1 MAQAIKCQYGR
12 VINAALKN
20 NRTLRAQKVADKIAG
35 HMTASKLHEVW
46 RCLKGWYRVADDRPP
61 KLCFTSRRKQTTY
74 MIDLYI
80 KVKSPG
86 TPIPINIEPIE
97 VNNEVPGDRKIRTA
111 VKRLHNGRAGGISG
125 ISGPRT
131 LKRGSVMP
139 LPLN

>member
-1 MAQAIKCQYGR
+1 
-12 VINAALKN
+12 
-20 NRTLRAQKVADKIAG
+20 
-35 HMTASKLHEVW
+35 
-46 RCLKGWYRVADDRPP
+46 
-61 KLCFTSRRKQTTY
+61 

-125 ISGPRT
+125 I
-131 LKRGSVMP
+131 
-139 LPLN
+139 